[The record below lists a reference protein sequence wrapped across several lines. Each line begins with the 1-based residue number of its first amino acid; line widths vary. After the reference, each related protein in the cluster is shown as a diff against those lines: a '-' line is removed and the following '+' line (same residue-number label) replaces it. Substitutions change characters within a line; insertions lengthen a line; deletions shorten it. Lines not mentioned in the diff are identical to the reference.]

1 MCNVYLSV
9 VWHLTICKETWA
21 DEGKF
26 SRVKLFG
33 KWVDASI
40 AAAAPRTQFADAA
53 AYASNFLKSKFQW
66 QSRLGGIILVCSREI
81 LTLNKNSIVIKLRLI
96 PNLFPT

>member
-1 MCNVYLSV
+1 MR
-9 VWHLTICKETWA
+9 TWVLY
-21 DEGKF
+21 DTWRFVKRLGRMREKF

-40 AAAAPRTQFADAA
+40 AAAAPRTPFADAA
-53 AYASNFLKSKFQW
+53 AYAWKFFKSKFQW
-66 QSRLGGIILVCSREI
+66 QSRLGEIILVCSREK

>member
-1 MCNVYLSV
+1 M
-9 VWHLTICKETWA
+9 HTWVLY
-21 DEGKF
+21 DTWRFVKRLGRMREKF

-66 QSRLGGIILVCSREI
+66 QSRLGGIILVCSREK